1 MLTPLSQGKVVV
13 PVAGT
18 PVQIAASAA
27 PVRSLR
33 FSVIAGNTGRV
44 FLGCKGLNSSTG
56 AGLMKEFAANP
67 TGGIDDVFTLPALE
81 RETYNPTDFW
91 IDAAVSGEGL
101 IVSLGS
107 SPL

>member
-1 MLTPLSQGKVVV
+1 MVSSLSQGKVVV

-33 FSVIAGNTGRV
+33 FSVIAGNTGRI
-44 FLGCKGLNSSTG
+44 FLGCKGLNASTG
-56 AGLMKEFAANP
+56 AGLIKEFAANP
-67 TGGIDDVFTLPALE
+67 SGGVDDVFSLPALE
-81 RETYNPTDFW
+81 RETYSPTDFW

-107 SPL
+107 SPV

>member
-1 MLTPLSQGKVVV
+1 MANTPLSQGKVVV

-18 PVQIAASAA
+18 PVQVAASAA

-33 FSVIAGNTGRV
+33 FSAIAGNTGRLY
-44 FLGCKGLNSSTG
+44 LGCKGLNVTTG
-56 AGLMKEFAANP
+56 AGLIRTFAPNP
-67 TGGIDDVFTLPALE
+67 GGVDDVFALPALE

-107 SPL
+107 SSL